1 MQPFSR
7 ETIVDRRHP
16 SVRWTAVIAGALVAG
31 GIWLLFQLLFTG
43 GALAA
48 IDPEKV
54 DRAHAF
60 GIGTSAGSI
69 LAPLIA
75 MFVGGA
81 VAGRLAGFYDRK
93 VASFHGALV
102 WAIASIVGVALLANV
117 ATNIASSHMVAA
129 HDESFAP
136 PPPGAGEMVDQ
147 SLAAVNSTLKADR
160 APTISKGAFLD
171 ASRAAIT
178 TSPTGAP
185 TYNREAFISR
195 LEQKTK
201 MSRPEAEAA
210 FTALG
215 ARAPDVLLASSQVAA
230 HREASMRAAEDA
242 GETMLAAGV
251 GLLLCLASAV
261 AGSLLFTRRA
271 RGNGGG
277 VVAEPAP
284 AHTTA
289 PYASVAPPEVHG
301 NEL

>member
-16 SVRWTAVIAGALVAG
+16 SVRWTAAIAGALVACG
-31 GIWLLFQLLFTG
+31 TWLLFQLLFTG

-48 IDPEKV
+48 IDPEEV
-54 DRAHAF
+54 ERAHAF
-60 GIGTSAGSI
+60 GIGTSTGSI

-93 VASFHGALV
+93 VASFHGVLV
-102 WAIASIVGVALLANV
+102 WAIASIVGVALLVNV
-117 ATNIASSHMVAA
+117 ASNIATSRMGAA
-129 HDESFAP
+129 HDPSFAP
-136 PPPGAGEMVDQ
+136 PPPGAGELVDQ
-147 SLAAVNSTLKADR
+147 SLASVNAKLEADR
-160 APTISKGAFLD
+160 APTLSKGVFLD
-171 ASRAAIT
+171 ASRVAIS
-178 TSPTGAP
+178 TSPAGSP
-185 TYNREAFISR
+185 TYDREAFIRR

-215 ARAPDVLLASSQVAA
+215 PRAPDVLLASSQVAA
-230 HREASMRAAEDA
+230 HREASMKAAEDA

-261 AGSLLFTRRA
+261 AGSLLFTRRT
-271 RGNGGG
+271 RGDGGA

-289 PYASVAPPEVHG
+289 PYASVATPEVHG

>member
-1 MQPFSR
+1 M
-7 ETIVDRRHP
+7 
-16 SVRWTAVIAGALVAG
+16 IAGALVAG

-60 GIGTSAGSI
+60 GIGTSAGTI

-81 VAGRLAGFYDRK
+81 VAGRLAGHYERR
-93 VASFHGALV
+93 VAGFHGVLV
-102 WAIASIVGVALLANV
+102 WAIASVVGVALLANV
-117 ATNIASSHMVAA
+117 ASNIASSHMVAA

-136 PPPGAGEMVDQ
+136 PPPGAGQMVDQ
-147 SLAAVNSTLKADR
+147 SLASVNAKLKADR
-160 APTISKGAFLD
+160 APTISKGQFLD
-171 ASRAAIT
+171 ASRVSLS

-185 TYNREAFISR
+185 TYDREAFIRR

-210 FTALG
+210 LAALG
-215 ARAPDVLLASSQVAA
+215 NNAPNVLLAASQVAA
-230 HREASMRAAEDA
+230 HREASLRAAEDA
-242 GETMLAAGV
+242 GGTMLAAGV
-251 GLLLCLASAV
+251 GLLLCLASAL
-261 AGSLLFTRRA
+261 AGSLLFTRRRA
-271 RGNGGG
+271 RGDGGG
-277 VVAEPAP
+277 VVTEPAP

-289 PYASVAPPEVHG
+289 PFPSVATPEVHG